1 MYISTTIMDE
11 IINSFSLTQ
20 GKQFQNKQTNKKQ
33 LNKHPT
39 NKKQYSL
46 KEGFTATSDPE
57 NRQQRIPV
65 FMNQYNRIKSLE
77 SVSSNEFEEL
87 NNLQTQYDELLS
99 QYNDAQQNIETDGTN
114 YINRISKDNLYLN
127 KNITINNSDGQ
138 MPVVSSGV
146 GGYVTGKGIFKNYTD
161 QATFDATAGKNG
173 CPVEILKDVNLNNF
187 SSLLSNGTDMKS
199 GQSCGNEGTNV
210 YVSNVLTDPKVEYA
224 RCYYNTNPVD
234 NTTTPVTTPLEG
246 LYTFDDCKQYA
257 IDNGKQ
263 YFSMRGQPDANY
275 KSTCLIG
282 NTNDLTQMQQY
293 GDASIIY
300 TKEKIWSTEG
310 LTDINGLTKAT
321 DHTSVRLNNTGQLV
335 FSGSAGEQAFKL
347 GTNSSGCEQ
356 EFSIA
361 ESSNCARNDLA
372 HLTNT
377 TLEKCKQRAFSNPR
391 AAGFVMNDNG
401 KECWIKSKI
410 VKVRDEDSRTIYTIV
425 KEESQSKCHFYMIL
439 QPDGNLCIYKGLD
452 PSRYEGGGGL
462 WCAMTNGQQKDSN
475 PAWMAA
481 NGKLSAPFLSTGQNL
496 SIDEWIGSD
505 DGKLKLIMESS
516 GNLVLYRCTI
526 TNGCSM
532 NRGATGITFYGN
544 TDNTNALYQIN
555 ETGFPGNL
563 GNVAYI
569 DNNAMAHKYPAN
581 LLGYSNTYD
590 SYNNFDSPG
599 NDIGTSPASKVDDC
613 MNACNNN
620 NECAGFVWVNYD
632 SGNKCYLKNSN
643 MYPKTPRVSVNN
655 LMTYVRRPQI
665 NNVEG
670 DICNKSIVDV
680 DSLKYENYLKGDDM
694 ITNSPFCKDA
704 VISENDKQKMEDIQN
719 KLNMKGQEISAKIK
733 ELYAKDKTIFDKMDV
748 NDENLKKKIL
758 MYKSIA
764 MGKKTKMSGQDLSG
778 QGQGQSLKE
787 GMQGLDLNDVNGMLA
802 DTDIRILQENYS
814 YVVWSVLA
822 VGLLTITI
830 NLMKAGNK

>member
-1 MYISTTIMDE
+1 MDE
-11 IINSFSLTQ
+11 IINSLSLSLNQ

-33 LNKHPT
+33 SNKHPT
-39 NKKQYSL
+39 NKKKYTTSSL

-65 FMNQYNRIKSLE
+65 FMNQYNRIKSLK
-77 SVSSNEFEEL
+77 SGSSNEFEEL
-87 NNLQTQYDELLS
+87 NNLQSQYDELII
-99 QYNDAQQNIETDGTN
+99 QYNDAQQNVETDGTN
-114 YINRISKDNLYLN
+114 YIDRISSNNVYLN

-138 MPVVSSGV
+138 MPVVSSGI
-146 GGYVTGKGIFKNYTD
+146 GGYVTGKGIFKNYAD

-173 CPVEILKDVNLNNF
+173 CPAQIMKDIKLNNF

-293 GDASIIY
+293 GDASKIY

-361 ESSNCARNDLA
+361 ESSNCARNDLQ

-377 TLEKCKQRAFSNPR
+377 NLDICKQRAFSNPR

-410 VKVRDEDSRTIYTIV
+410 VKVRDESGRTIYTIV

-439 QPDGNLCIYKGLD
+439 QIDGNLCIYKGLD
-452 PSRYEGGGGL
+452 PARYEGGGAL

-555 ETGFPGNL
+555 EMGFPGNL

-569 DNNAMAHKYPAN
+569 DNNATAHKYPVN

-599 NDIGTSPASKVDDC
+599 NDIGTSPASNVDDC

-670 DICNKSIVDV
+670 DICNKNIIDV
-680 DSLKYENYLKGDDM
+680 DSLKYENYLKGPDM
-694 ITNSPFCKDA
+694 TTNSPFCKDD
-704 VISENDKQKMEDIQN
+704 VISEDDKRNMEDIQN
-719 KLNMKGQEISAKIK
+719 KLNMKGQEISAKIE

-748 NDENLKKKIL
+748 NDDNLKKKIL

-764 MGKKTKMSGQDLSG
+764 MGKKTKITGQDLSG
-778 QGQGQSLKE
+778 QGQGQDLKE
-787 GMQGLDLNDVNGMLA
+787 GMQGLDMNDVNGMLQDA
-802 DTDIRILQENYS
+802 DIRILQENYS

-830 NLMKAGNK
+830 NLMKANNK

>member
-1 MYISTTIMDE
+1 MDE
-11 IINSFSLTQ
+11 ITKYLSLTQ
-20 GKQFQNKQTNKKQ
+20 GKQFQNKQFRNKQ
-33 LNKHPT
+33 SSKHPT
-39 NKKQYSL
+39 NKKHTSNKVTF

-65 FMNQYNRIKSLE
+65 FMNQYNRIKSNQE
-77 SVSSNEFEEL
+77 VSTNEFEEL
-87 NNLQTQYDELLS
+87 NNLQSQYDELIS
-99 QYNDAQQNIETDGTN
+99 QYNNAKQNVETDGTN
-114 YINRISKDNLYLN
+114 YIDRISKDNIYLN

-138 MPVVSSGV
+138 MPVVSSGI
-146 GGYVTGKGIFKNYTD
+146 GGYVTGKGIFKNYAD

-173 CPVEILKDVNLNNF
+173 CPVEVMKDVKFNKF

-199 GQSCGNEGTNV
+199 GQSCGNEGINV

-224 RCYYNTNPVD
+224 SCYYNTNPAD
-234 NTTTPVTTPLEG
+234 NTTSPVMNPLDG

-263 YFSMRGQPDANY
+263 YFSMRGTPDANS

-293 GDASIIY
+293 GDGSIIY

-310 LTDINGLTKAT
+310 LTDIDGLTKAT
-321 DHTSVRLNNTGQLV
+321 DHTSVRLNNMGQLV
-335 FSGSAGEQAFKL
+335 FSGSSGEQVIKL
-347 GTNSSGCEQ
+347 GSNSSGCEQ
-356 EFSIA
+356 ELSIA
-361 ESSNCARNDLA
+361 ESSDCARNDLA

-410 VKVRDEDSRTIYTIV
+410 VSVRDRDGRTIYTIV

-452 PSRYEGGGGL
+452 WAHYEGGGAL

-475 PAWMAA
+475 PAWMAP
-481 NGKLSAPFLSTGQNL
+481 NGKLSASFLSTGQNL
-496 SIDEWIGSD
+496 SIDEWIGSE

-526 TNGCSM
+526 TNGCTKS
-532 NRGATGITFYGN
+532 NETFYGN

-555 ETGFPGNL
+555 GAGFPGNL

-569 DNNAMAHKYPAN
+569 DNNATAHKYPAN

-599 NDIGTSPASKVDDC
+599 NDIGTPSASKVDDC

-655 LMTYVRRPQI
+655 LMTYVRKPQI

-670 DICNKSIVDV
+670 DICNKSIVDI

-694 ITNSPFCKDA
+694 TTNSPFCKDD
-704 VISENDKQKMEDIQN
+704 VISEDDKRNMEDIQN
-719 KLNMKGQEISAKIK
+719 KLNMKGEEISAKIK

-748 NDENLKKKIL
+748 NDANLKKKIL

-764 MGKKTKMSGQDLSG
+764 MGKKTTMSGQDLSS

-787 GMQGLDLNDVNGMLA
+787 GMQGLDMNDVNGMLA
-802 DTDIRILQENYS
+802 DADIRILQENYS